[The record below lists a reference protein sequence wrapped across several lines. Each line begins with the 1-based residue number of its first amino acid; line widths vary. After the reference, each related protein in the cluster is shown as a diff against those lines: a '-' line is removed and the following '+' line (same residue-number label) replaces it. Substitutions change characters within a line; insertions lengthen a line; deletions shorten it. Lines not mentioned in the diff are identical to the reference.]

1 MRQSY
6 GPTSCPS
13 PAAYSD
19 RDHDRPNLSFKN
31 ATISRAKRSGAW
43 AGWACWRM
51 TLVCCPHDRT
61 TLGQYHAGTT
71 SLNQNHA
78 QHTIRPDTTGDPHH
92 EPSHHAGTTGLGTT
106 SLAESARTSETGARN
121 QNGIA
126 DHAAPAAQRVGHQLR
141 RAPQRDLV

>member
-1 MRQSY
+1 
-6 GPTSCPS
+6 
-13 PAAYSD
+13 
-19 RDHDRPNLSFKN
+19 
-31 ATISRAKRSGAW
+31 
-43 AGWACWRM
+43 M

-106 SLAESARTSETGARN
+106 SLAPPVRTSQTSANDHHGMN
-121 QNGIA
+121 
-126 DHAAPAAQRVGHQLR
+126 DHAAPAAQRIARQPRRTDRWGAQLG
-141 RAPQRDLV
+141 